1 MALGATIHRFAIEL
15 SDVGRGVYA
24 SLDLRV
30 ARHPSES
37 LRYMLARVLAYC
49 LRYEEGIEM
58 GRGVSTAE
66 EPAVWVRDLRG
77 EVTAWI
83 EIGQPSTA
91 RLHKASKTGARVY
104 VYAHEDPRALVRD
117 LERNPVHRQD
127 DLEIHVLPPPL
138 LDALE
143 ERVGRNETWTLT
155 VADGELYLT
164 RNDETLQGRVE
175 RVPVA

>member
-1 MALGATIHRFAIEL
+1 MALGATLYRFAIEL
-15 SDVGRGVYA
+15 SDVERGVYE

-83 EIGQPSTA
+83 EIGQPSA
-91 RLHKASKTGARVY
+91 ERLHRASKTGARVHI
-104 VYAHEDPRALVRD
+104 YAHADPRALLRD
-117 LERNPVHRQD
+117 LERNPIHRREE
-127 DLEIHVLPPPL
+127 LEVHVLPGPL

-143 ERVGRNETWTLT
+143 ERVGRNERWSLTL
-155 VADGELYLT
+155 AEGELYLT
-164 RNDETLQGRVE
+164 RDGETLQGRVE
-175 RVPVA
+175 RA